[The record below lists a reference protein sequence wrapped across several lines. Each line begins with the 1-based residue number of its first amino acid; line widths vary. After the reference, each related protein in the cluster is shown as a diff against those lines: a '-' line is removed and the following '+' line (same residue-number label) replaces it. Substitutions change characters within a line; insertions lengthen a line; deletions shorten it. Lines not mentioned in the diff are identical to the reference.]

1 MNADASGIKCG
12 CPLVVEAW
20 QLVLGM
26 GALCRHAHGLL
37 GISLI
42 YLALTL
48 ENPALRI
55 GNVE

>member
-12 CPLVVEAW
+12 SPLVVKAW

-26 GALCRHAHGLL
+26 GALCRQENGLR

-48 ENPALRI
+48 ENLAPRI
-55 GNVE
+55 RNV